1 MEFDVSLA
9 TASQTGEHLSNGDE
23 SNEVKDVRI
32 GDIKVNVAEEIPI
45 ELETGTVRDAM
56 SGLNEK
62 IEKLAVEL
70 KFMHDENDN
79 LRLSLTKDKAIL
91 TKAYEATI
99 LKRDKEY
106 RAKLEEEIAKEKA
119 SMEKTYEARIHEKD
133 QEIQAKELVN
143 VAQKNELQGKLDI
156 AQKIILEK
164 EDQLSQSIPGGCGCR
179 HSETHNCDW
188 VMMQEKNISLD
199 QVRKD
204 LEQERTELVARIRE
218 QEVDSGELSR
228 QMESMRTKA
237 EKDLQGKQSLLS
249 KTESM
254 LKVKDELL
262 DAKQEIIENLKF
274 KIGVLQEEISKNKG
288 ENQCQ
293 NNLTSNSNSSP
304 MGGTSET
311 VANPKGVDDACEFIK
326 VYSKDGVLIN
336 GFLLWANLQR
346 VTRTENE
353 WKEAAVASFLKSEI
367 TDAKDSLWRICGDKI
382 AIPYKKRQGSS
393 KSTSEVEDIAK
404 ALKLLAEKECLP
416 LFMAT
421 GDMVKETPIASHP
434 AGEDSNEKVM
444 SSLKD
449 MEDTLKTILEST
461 GTGKE
466 SGTTHD
472 LSGSQGNDRVLQN
485 KDGSTVTWADDND
498 IDLDQGWET
507 QTKPKHSK
515 VTKSGKQVSKG
526 DTSGKQ
532 SWKDKLNILRGTATG
547 GEINEIPQSAD
558 VHLVA
563 YGFGKDTTGEQL
575 KNWLQS
581 NGLQVKNCILLTK
594 YEGARS
600 NTFKISIKA
609 ADYEKATN
617 PDIWPENVG
626 VRKFKFFDTNRNILG
641 KSKSMA
647 LGKSGRSN
655 FSQPWKTNKS
665 SDLLHKG
672 FLNFHPPSDEQVRRF
687 HQSFT
692 PSQQDRISNISS
704 TPPGHTYNEVTPN
717 GGNTPTSQNY
727 VNNGA
732 EQSRMVG
739 NMNVPGM
746 YNYGG
751 IAQNNG
757 SLTPSM
763 NLQRWNQNGHL
774 PFQSAFR
781 AEEGVR
787 GGHFQ

>member
-228 QMESMRTKA
+228 QMESMRTRA

-288 ENQCQ
+288 EKQCQ
-293 NNLTSNSNSSP
+293 NNLTSNTNSSP
-304 MGGTSET
+304 VVETSET

-382 AIPYKKRQGSS
+382 AIPYKKRQGLS

-421 GDMVKETPIASHP
+421 GDMVKETPIASYP
-434 AGEDSNEKVM
+434 AGEDGNEKVM

-466 SGTTHD
+466 SGTTRD

-581 NGLQVKNCILLTK
+581 NG
-594 YEGARS
+594 S
-600 NTFKISIKA
+600 
-609 ADYEKATN
+609 
-617 PDIWPENVG
+617 
-626 VRKFKFFDTNRNILG
+626 G
-641 KSKSMA
+641 KK
-647 LGKSGRSN
+647 
-655 FSQPWKTNKS
+655 
-665 SDLLHKG
+665 LH
-672 FLNFHPPSDEQVRRF
+672 
-687 HQSFT
+687 SF
-692 PSQQDRISNISS
+692 N
-704 TPPGHTYNEVTPN
+704 
-717 GGNTPTSQNY
+717 
-727 VNNGA
+727 
-732 EQSRMVG
+732 
-739 NMNVPGM
+739 
-746 YNYGG
+746 
-751 IAQNNG
+751 
-757 SLTPSM
+757 
-763 NLQRWNQNGHL
+763 
-774 PFQSAFR
+774 
-781 AEEGVR
+781 
-787 GGHFQ
+787 